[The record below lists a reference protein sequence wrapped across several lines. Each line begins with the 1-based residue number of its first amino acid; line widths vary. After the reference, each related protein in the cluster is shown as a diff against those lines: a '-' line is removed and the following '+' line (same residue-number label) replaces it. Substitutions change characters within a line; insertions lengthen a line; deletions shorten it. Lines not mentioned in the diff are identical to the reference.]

1 MSHEDNITPKPQ
13 ENEAT
18 SRSPETN
25 AVHEKHPGVA
35 ADKKKKDKKSSHDEA
50 AIRQLEA
57 KVDELNDKYLRLYSE
72 FDNYRKRTLREKAEM
87 SKTASEE
94 IIVSLLP
101 VIDDMERAMKACL
114 ATPGSDARMVP
125 LDGFELIYLKFRNLL
140 VQKGLEA
147 IPASGEPFDVDLHD
161 AITNVPVQD
170 EILKGK
176 VIDEVEKGY
185 KLGGKVIRYAKV
197 VVGN

>member
-1 MSHEDNITPKPQ
+1 MNYEDNITSNPQ
-13 ENEAT
+13 ENEAA
-18 SRSPETN
+18 SRPQD
-25 AVHEKHPGVA
+25 APDAHEKHHGSS
-35 ADKKKKDKKSSHDEA
+35 ADKKKKDKKSNQNEA
-50 AIRQLEA
+50 EIQQLKA

-94 IIVSLLP
+94 IILSLLP
-101 VIDDMERAMKACL
+101 VIDDMERAIKASL
-114 ATPGSDARMVP
+114 KTPENEVRTVP
-125 LDGFELIYLKFRNLL
+125 FEGFELIYLKFRNLL
-140 VQKGLEA
+140 VQKGLET
-147 IPASGEPFDVDLHD
+147 IPAQGEPFDVDLHD

-170 EILKGK
+170 ENLKGK

-197 VVGN
+197 VVGS